1 MFWFQLALE
10 EDGLVEEEKSVDFDY
25 PGGDDD
31 LYEGDKDQQIDDN
44 HLYYAGWMISF
55 HHR

>member
-1 MFWFQLALE
+1 LE